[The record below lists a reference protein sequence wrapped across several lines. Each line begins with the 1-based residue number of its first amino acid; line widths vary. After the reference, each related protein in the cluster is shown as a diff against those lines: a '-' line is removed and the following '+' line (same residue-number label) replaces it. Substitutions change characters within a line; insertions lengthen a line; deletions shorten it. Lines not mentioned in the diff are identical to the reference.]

1 MYKIGMFSKHGKV
14 TVKTLRH
21 YDEAGLLKP
30 AYIDEETGYRY
41 YTTDQLSQLHEII
54 ALRQMGF
61 SIPEIRSIIDNI
73 NIDKK
78 YVDLLMKKIEKLNLE
93 SCINFMTNDVRIKI
107 IERFKQFLN
116 NIILLYVSFTG
127 VLFKYHSI
135 PANVRIGRAPPKLL

>member
-21 YDEAGLLKP
+21 YDEAGLLTP

-73 NIDKK
+73 NIDK
-78 YVDLLMKKIEKLNLE
+78 ILE
-93 SCINFMTNDVRIKI
+93 QYERAYLRILEINADGFLATVGHCLASTA
-107 IERFKQFLN
+107 KQL
-116 NIILLYVSFTG
+116 
-127 VLFKYHSI
+127 
-135 PANVRIGRAPPKLL
+135 

>member
-1 MYKIGMFSKHGKV
+1 MFKLFK
-14 TVKTLRH
+14 K
-21 YDEAGLLKP
+21 LKMNMISEIVSSIIP
-30 AYIDEETGYRY
+30 DIKFNLSID
-41 YTTDQLSQLHEII
+41 
-54 ALRQMGF
+54 F
-61 SIPEIRSIIDNI
+61 SFLDIDNI

-127 VLFKYHSI
+127 VLFNYHSI